1 MASNTNKNEGNNLF
15 NSKLAPGIQK
25 SSLARS
31 FPLTQDSVAIND
43 YNQNGSNIYFS
54 SSQKS
59 DSPLSSSLD
68 QHSAANTLSS
78 SFNSKLSIFD
88 RARNEF
94 LGELPPPPPRHRP
107 LGAKHRSGSY
117 SLSFLPGTNVSSA
130 FSTNSNLFSSN
141 TTTSSS
147 NPWSTHTNNKETP
160 AAADLFNTNPSSFN
174 TNISGFN
181 GTGNTTGL
189 FDNGLNSKASG
200 SKVSDYDVDQ
210 INALAKTMDYL
221 GLDDTTA
228 ASQRFNSLLGNNN
241 SIPGQTFLGPSIFD
255 KPKLMINQPSSSLL
269 NNSSSTNDSFIP
281 FPKKSFGSS
290 ALGES
295 TLNHSISTMSTSSS
309 LTSPNPPKLSLALNG
324 LEASVNTNGNT
335 SNLPTTA
342 SGLSAAAASSNKPKP
357 IRRPPFLYN
366 THQRSSS
373 IAFLESQQTDVGPQ
387 PIATNVHRRI
397 ASFGGR
403 KLEDEIFGNNL
414 GLGAIGTLSS
424 SVGSGT
430 SVNLH
435 ANHHSSA
442 SLSDKDLDL
451 DDALNQATNISET
464 TSTAAKKEDDKEKDE
479 KLELSLENEDYEI
492 NMEQESKTLW
502 IEPID
507 GETSAT
513 EIITP
518 FTKYGEIEFM
528 RIVPEK
534 NGAFISYVDEED
546 AVKAKNG
553 LTDLKIADKDVT
565 VGYGR
570 ISLADPAN
578 DEKGLQPTK
587 SLWIGNIPQSIGNA
601 ELEELFSKFGK
612 IESARVLTHKNCG
625 FVNFEKLEDAIK
637 AKLEMNGKEIDGT
650 DLRIGYAKV
659 PPKGEQIV
667 TNNNFNNQNKKNENK
682 ESASNKASNNTS
694 NKSESNKNELPSIT
708 IPLKDGAIVTTDSK
722 VEYFSTIPSLPES
735 ESKRKIDQNKLREI
749 RKKLDGR
756 VSAKDIDSFYEDI
769 IDDTV
774 ELCTDYIGNVVI
786 QKIIEKTDDQNKV
799 LKLIEL
805 VAPHMASFGV
815 HKNGTWVVQKMIDC
829 AKTQVQIQKIIDAIR
844 AYTPPL
850 LLDQFGNYVV
860 QCCLRLG
867 TKCNQFVFDAMA
879 AKCLDIGL
887 GRFGAR
893 SVRACLESQYTT
905 KRQQKQVA
913 LAILHNSVQLCTNP
927 NGAILLTWLLDTSS
941 LPGRY
946 RALAPK
952 LLKHIPQF
960 CCHKLASATVLKLVN
975 QRTEIEAR
983 EMVIK
988 EIFFSEDSK
997 LEEILK
1003 DQIYGVSVIQKILS
1017 NGCINMEEKIRLADR
1032 IREILVNIGDIK
1044 PTQISYKRLLDELA
1058 VIPSNLGIMENNAYI
1073 PGSIYSVQDIVSPLT
1088 PTTPMSSFFTS
1099 ANPTLQTQPQSPQ
1112 QSIAAS
1118 LINSSNQAAG
1128 FFQGQAGNQ
1137 LSLYPP
1143 GYIAPQQS
1151 VGVYPFGQYNGYMSA
1166 QNSNIIGKLQ
1176 TQAISQ
1182 TSLAQ
1187 FAQVPSQGN
1196 YFLPTIINQ
1205 QQQNA
1210 ALLSTSPGSQIAV
1223 PNMSPSIQMLSS
1235 NNVNNTAA
1243 NPLFSQMNQYIKDQQ
1258 KDNE

>member
-1 MASNTNKNEGNNLF
+1 MSANSGKTESNIF
-15 NSKLAPGIQK
+15 NSKLPPTIQK
-25 SSLARS
+25 STLARS
-31 FPLTQDSVAIND
+31 SPLTQDPVTINE
-43 YNQNGSNIYFS
+43 YNQNNSNIYFS

-59 DSPLSSSLD
+59 DSPLSKSLE
-68 QHSAANTLSS
+68 QHAAANALSS
-78 SFNSKLSIFD
+78 SFNNKLSIFD
-88 RARNEF
+88 RAHNEF
-94 LGELPPPPPRHRP
+94 LGDLPPPPPRHRP

-141 TTTSSS
+141 TASSS
-147 NPWSTHTNNKETP
+147 TNPWSTHTNNKEAP
-160 AAADLFNTNPSSFN
+160 SVGDRLFNSNTSSFSSG
-174 TNISGFN
+174 ISGFN
-181 GTGNTTGL
+181 GANGNNSLFENNLNSNNTT
-189 FDNGLNSKASG
+189 NKISEI
-200 SKVSDYDVDQ
+200 DVDQ
-210 INALAKTMDYL
+210 LAALSKTMDYL

-228 ASQRFNSLLGNNN
+228 ASQRFNSLLGN
-241 SIPGQTFLGPSIFD
+241 SGLSGQTFLGPSIFD
-255 KPKLMINQPSSSLL
+255 KPKLMLNQPTSSLL
-269 NNSSSTNDSFIP
+269 NSTNNTNDSFIP
-281 FPKKSFGSS
+281 FPKKSFVGSS
-290 ALGES
+290 GLGES
-295 TLNHSISTMSTSSS
+295 SLNPTISTMTTSSS
-309 LTSPNPPKLSLALNG
+309 LTSPNPPKLSLTLSNG
-324 LEASVNTNGNT
+324 LETSVT
-335 SNLPTTA
+335 SNGSASNLTTLPTTA
-342 SGLSAAAASSNKPKP
+342 SGLTAATSNKPKP

-387 PIATNVHRRI
+387 PISTNVHRRI

-424 SVGSGT
+424 SVGNGGNSNNNGNNT
-430 SVNLH
+430 
-435 ANHHSSA
+435 A
-442 SLSDKDLDL
+442 LSEKDLDL
-451 DDALNQATNISET
+451 DDLSTSINSQVSQLTTNPPAPSA
-464 TSTAAKKEDDKEKDE
+464 SPAKKEEEKEKEE

-492 NMEQESKTLW
+492 NMVQESKTLW
-502 IEPID
+502 VEPID

-518 FTKYGEIEFM
+518 FTKFGEIEFM

-534 NGAFISYVDEED
+534 NGAFITYVDEED

-553 LTDLKIADKDVT
+553 LTDLEIANKKVN

-637 AKLEMNGKEIDGT
+637 AKLEMNGKDTDGT

-667 TNNNFNNQNKKNENK
+667 TNTNNNNQNKKNANTANN
-682 ESASNKASNNTS
+682 ESSSSNSKTTNNSNSKT
-694 NKSESNKNELPSIT
+694 ESNKNELPSIT
-708 IPLKDGAIVTTDSK
+708 IPLKDGAIVTSDSK
-722 VEYFSTIPSLPES
+722 VEYFSTIPPLPES

-805 VAPHMASFGV
+805 VAPYMASFGV

-960 CCHKLASATVLKLVN
+960 CCHKLASATVLKL
-975 QRTEIEAR
+975 
-983 EMVIK
+983 
-988 EIFFSEDSK
+988 
-997 LEEILK
+997 
-1003 DQIYGVSVIQKILS
+1003 
-1017 NGCINMEEKIRLADR
+1017 
-1032 IREILVNIGDIK
+1032 
-1044 PTQISYKRLLDELA
+1044 
-1058 VIPSNLGIMENNAYI
+1058 
-1073 PGSIYSVQDIVSPLT
+1073 
-1088 PTTPMSSFFTS
+1088 
-1099 ANPTLQTQPQSPQ
+1099 
-1112 QSIAAS
+1112 
-1118 LINSSNQAAG
+1118 
-1128 FFQGQAGNQ
+1128 
-1137 LSLYPP
+1137 
-1143 GYIAPQQS
+1143 
-1151 VGVYPFGQYNGYMSA
+1151 
-1166 QNSNIIGKLQ
+1166 
-1176 TQAISQ
+1176 
-1182 TSLAQ
+1182 
-1187 FAQVPSQGN
+1187 
-1196 YFLPTIINQ
+1196 
-1205 QQQNA
+1205 
-1210 ALLSTSPGSQIAV
+1210 
-1223 PNMSPSIQMLSS
+1223 
-1235 NNVNNTAA
+1235 
-1243 NPLFSQMNQYIKDQQ
+1243 
-1258 KDNE
+1258 

>member
-1 MASNTNKNEGNNLF
+1 MSSNSGKNESNIF
-15 NSKLAPGIQK
+15 NSKLPPAIQK
-25 SSLARS
+25 STLARS
-31 FPLTQDSVAIND
+31 SPLTQDPVTINE
-43 YNQNGSNIYFS
+43 YSQNNSNLYFS

-59 DSPLSSSLD
+59 DSPLSTSLD
-68 QHSAANTLSS
+68 QHAAANALSS
-78 SFNSKLSIFD
+78 SFNNKLSILD

-94 LGELPPPPPRHRP
+94 LGDLPPPPPRHRP

-130 FSTNSNLFSSN
+130 FSANSNLFSSN
-141 TTTSSS
+141 TSSS
-147 NPWSTHTNNKETP
+147 NTNPWSTHTTNKDSSTVS
-160 AAADLFNTNPSSFN
+160 DRLFNSNASAFSSG
-174 TNISGFN
+174 ISGFN
-181 GTGNTTGL
+181 GTNGATSSLFESGINSNTSGN
-189 FDNGLNSKASG
+189 KI
-200 SKVSDYDVDQ
+200 SDYDVDQ
-210 INALAKTMDYL
+210 LAALSKTMDYL

-228 ASQRFNSLLGNNN
+228 ASQRFNNLLGNNGI
-241 SIPGQTFLGPSIFD
+241 SGQTFLGPSIFD
-255 KPKLMINQPSSSLL
+255 KPKLMLNQPTASLL
-269 NNSSSTNDSFIP
+269 GNSNNANDSFIP
-281 FPKKSFGSS
+281 FPKKTFGDP
-290 ALGES
+290 
-295 TLNHSISTMSTSSS
+295 TISTIATSSS
-309 LTSPNPPKLSLALNG
+309 LASPNPPKLSLTLSNG
-324 LEASVNTNGNT
+324 LETTVT
-335 SNLPTTA
+335 SNGSASNLTTLPTTA
-342 SGLSAAAASSNKPKP
+342 SGLSAATASTNKP

-387 PIATNVHRRI
+387 PISTNVHRRI

-403 KLEDEIFGNNL
+403 KLEDEIFGNSL
-414 GLGAIGTLSS
+414 GLGAIGTIGNGSSSTKPITDKELDLEDALSS
-424 SVGSGT
+424 SQKPKLATNPPVP
-430 SVNLH
+430 
-435 ANHHSSA
+435 SA
-442 SLSDKDLDL
+442 SPVKKD
-451 DDALNQATNISET
+451 EE
-464 TSTAAKKEDDKEKDE
+464 KEGEE

-502 IEPID
+502 VEPID

-518 FTKYGEIEFM
+518 FTKFGEIEFM

-534 NGAFISYVDEED
+534 NGAFITYVDEED

-553 LTDLKIADKDVT
+553 LTDLEIADKKVT
-565 VGYGR
+565 VSYGR

-637 AKLEMNGKEIDGT
+637 AKLEMNGKDTNGT

-667 TNNNFNNQNKKNENK
+667 TNTSNNNQNKKNAN
-682 ESASNKASNNTS
+682 ASN
-694 NKSESNKNELPSIT
+694 SESTASTSKTTSTKAESTKNELPSIT

-722 VEYFSTIPSLPES
+722 VEYFSTIPPLPES

-799 LKLIEL
+799 LRLIEL
-805 VAPHMASFGV
+805 VAPYMASFGV

-829 AKTQVQIQKIIDAIR
+829 AKTQVQIQKIIDSIK

-952 LLKHIPQF
+952 LLKHLPQF

-997 LEEILK
+997 LEEILR

-1017 NGCINMEEKIRLADR
+1017 NGCVNMEEKIRLADR
-1032 IREILVNIGDIK
+1032 IRQVLVNIGDIK

-1058 VIPSNLGIMENNAYI
+1058 VIPSNLGLMENNAYI

-1099 ANPTLQTQPQSPQ
+1099 NNTLQTQPQSPQ
-1112 QSIAAS
+1112 QTLAAS
-1118 LINSSNQAAG
+1118 LISPSNQATG

-1143 GYIAPQQS
+1143 GYIAPQQN
-1151 VGVYPFGQYNGYMSA
+1151 VGVYPFGQYSGYMAA
-1166 QNSNIIGKLQ
+1166 QNPNLIGKLQ
-1176 TQAISQ
+1176 TTGSLSPISQ
-1182 TSLAQ
+1182 PSLAQ
-1187 FAQVPSQGN
+1187 FAQLPSQTN
-1196 YFLPTIINQ
+1196 YFLPTVINQ
-1205 QQQNA
+1205 QQQN
-1210 ALLSTSPGSQIAV
+1210 ALLSTSPGSQLAV
-1223 PNMSPSIQMLSS
+1223 PNMSASVQMLNS
-1235 NNVNNTAA
+1235 NKNKTNS
-1243 NPLFSQMNQYIKDQQ
+1243 NPSNQLFTQYMKDS
-1258 KDNE
+1258 KENE

>member
-1 MASNTNKNEGNNLF
+1 MSANSGKPESNLF
-15 NSKLAPGIQK
+15 NSKLAPSIQK
-25 SSLARS
+25 STLARS
-31 FPLTQDSVAIND
+31 SPLSQDPVTINE

-59 DSPLSSSLD
+59 DSPLSTSLE
-68 QHSAANTLSS
+68 QHAAANALSS
-78 SFNSKLSIFD
+78 SFNNKLSIFD
-88 RARNEF
+88 RAHNEF
-94 LGELPPPPPRHRP
+94 LGDLPPPPPRHRP

-130 FSTNSNLFSSN
+130 FSANSNLFSSN
-141 TTTSSS
+141 AASSNA
-147 NPWSTHTNNKETP
+147 NPWSTHTNNKEISTVG
-160 AAADLFNTNPSSFN
+160 DRLFNSNQLSG
-174 TNISGFN
+174 ISGFN
-181 GTGNTTGL
+181 GANGNTSL
-189 FDNGLNSKASG
+189 FESKLKSNIIAAN
-200 SKVSDYDVDQ
+200 KMSDYDVDQ
-210 INALAKTMDYL
+210 LAALSKTMDYL

-228 ASQRFNSLLGNNN
+228 ASQRFNSLLGND
-241 SIPGQTFLGPSIFD
+241 SITGQTFLGTSIFD
-255 KPKLMINQPSSSLL
+255 KPKLMLNQPSSSLL
-269 NNSSSTNDSFIP
+269 NNSSNTNDSFIP
-281 FPKKSFGSS
+281 FPKKSFVGSS
-290 ALGES
+290 GLGDNS
-295 TLNHSISTMSTSSS
+295 LNSTMAASSS
-309 LTSPNPPKLSLALNG
+309 LASPNPPKITQTLPNG
-324 LEASVNTNGNT
+324 LETSVTSNGNS
-335 SNLPTTA
+335 SNLTTLPTTA
-342 SGLSAAAASSNKPKP
+342 SGLSAAAASNKPKP

-387 PIATNVHRRI
+387 PISTNVHRRI

-424 SVGSGT
+424 SVGSTG
-430 SVNLH
+430 
-435 ANHHSSA
+435 ASSNPT
-442 SLSDKDLDL
+442 LSEKYLDL
-451 DDALNQATNISET
+451 DDLSNTQTSQQTTNAPAPS
-464 TSTAAKKEDDKEKDE
+464 SSPAKKEEEKDKEE
-479 KLELSLENEDYEI
+479 KQELSLENEDYEI
-492 NMEQESKTLW
+492 NMAQESKTLW
-502 IEPID
+502 VEPID

-518 FTKYGEIEFM
+518 FTKFGEIEFM

-534 NGAFISYVDEED
+534 SGAFITYVDEED

-553 LTDLKIADKDVT
+553 LTDIEIANKKVT

-587 SLWIGNIPQSIGNA
+587 SLWIGNIPQSIGND
-601 ELEELFSKFGK
+601 ELGELFSKFGK

-667 TNNNFNNQNKKNENK
+667 TNTNNNNQNKKN
-682 ESASNKASNNTS
+682 ANTS
-694 NKSESNKNELPSIT
+694 NNDSSTSNNKTAGNNNNKNESNKNELPSIT

-722 VEYFSTIPSLPES
+722 VEYFSTIPPLPES

-799 LKLIEL
+799 LRLIEL
-805 VAPHMASFGV
+805 VAPYMASFGV

-952 LLKHIPQF
+952 LLKHVSQF
-960 CCHKLASATVLKLVN
+960 CCHKLASATILKLVN

-983 EMVIK
+983 EMIIN
-988 EIFFSEDSK
+988 EIFFSEDNK
-997 LEEILK
+997 LDEILR

-1032 IREILVNIGDIK
+1032 IREVLVTIGDIK

-1058 VIPSNLGIMENNAYI
+1058 VIPTNLGLMENSAFI

-1088 PTTPMSSFFTS
+1088 PTTPMSSFFTT
-1099 ANPTLQTQPQSPQ
+1099 ANPNLQTQPQSPQ
-1112 QSIAAS
+1112 ALAAS
-1118 LINSSNQAAG
+1118 LISPTNQTAG

-1143 GYIAPQQS
+1143 GYIAPQQN
-1151 VGVYPFGQYNGYMSA
+1151 VGVYPFGQYSGYMAA
-1166 QNSNIIGKLQ
+1166 QNPNLIGKI
-1176 TQAISQ
+1176 QASGTLSPISQ

-1187 FAQVPSQGN
+1187 FAQLPSQAN
-1196 YFLPTIINQ
+1196 FFLPTIINQ
-1205 QQQNA
+1205 QQN

-1223 PNMSPSIQMLSS
+1223 SNMSPSVQMLNS
-1235 NNVNNTAA
+1235 NNTNNTNA
-1243 NPLFSQMNQYIKDQQ
+1243 NPLFNQMNQYIKV
-1258 KDNE
+1258 N

>member
-1 MASNTNKNEGNNLF
+1 
-15 NSKLAPGIQK
+15 
-25 SSLARS
+25 
-31 FPLTQDSVAIND
+31 
-43 YNQNGSNIYFS
+43 
-54 SSQKS
+54 
-59 DSPLSSSLD
+59 
-68 QHSAANTLSS
+68 
-78 SFNSKLSIFD
+78 
-88 RARNEF
+88 
-94 LGELPPPPPRHRP
+94 
-107 LGAKHRSGSY
+107 
-117 SLSFLPGTNVSSA
+117 
-130 FSTNSNLFSSN
+130 
-141 TTTSSS
+141 
-147 NPWSTHTNNKETP
+147 
-160 AAADLFNTNPSSFN
+160 
-174 TNISGFN
+174 
-181 GTGNTTGL
+181 
-189 FDNGLNSKASG
+189 
-200 SKVSDYDVDQ
+200 
-210 INALAKTMDYL
+210 MDYL

-228 ASQRFNSLLGNNN
+228 ASQRFNNLLGNGG
-241 SIPGQTFLGPSIFD
+241 ITGQTFLGASIFN
-255 KPKLMINQPSSSLL
+255 KPKLILNQPSSSLL
-269 NNSSSTNDSFIP
+269 NSSNSNNDPFIP
-281 FPKKSFGSS
+281 FPKKSFVGSS
-290 ALGES
+290 GLGDNSLNS
-295 TLNHSISTMSTSSS
+295 TISTMAPSSS
-309 LTSPNPPKLSLALNG
+309 LSSPNPPKITQTLPNG
-324 LEASVNTNGNT
+324 LETSVTSNGNS
-335 SNLPTTA
+335 SNLTTLSTTA
-342 SGLSAAAASSNKPKP
+342 SGLSSTASSKPKP

-387 PIATNVHRRI
+387 PISTNVHRRI

-424 SVGSGT
+424 SVGSGGISNN
-430 SVNLH
+430 SVKSTTLPEKDLELDDLSSSFNTQNSQLTTNSP
-435 ANHHSSA
+435 APSA
-442 SLSDKDLDL
+442 SP
-451 DDALNQATNISET
+451 
-464 TSTAAKKEDDKEKDE
+464 AKKEEEKNKEE

-492 NMEQESKTLW
+492 NMAQESKTLW
-502 IEPID
+502 VEPID
-507 GETSAT
+507 GETSAI

-534 NGAFISYVDEED
+534 NGAFITYVDEED
-546 AVKAKNG
+546 AVKAKN
-553 LTDLKIADKDVT
+553 DLSDLEIVKKKVT
-565 VGYGR
+565 VSYGR

-601 ELEELFSKFGK
+601 ELGELFSKFGK

-637 AKLEMNGKEIDGT
+637 AKLEMNGKDSDGT

-667 TNNNFNNQNKKNENK
+667 TNTNNNQNKKNTN
-682 ESASNKASNNTS
+682 ASNNDSSTS
-694 NKSESNKNELPSIT
+694 NNKTTNTNSKSESNKNELPSIT
-708 IPLKDGAIVTTDSK
+708 IPLKDGAIITTDSK
-722 VEYFSTIPSLPES
+722 VEYFSTIPPLPES

-756 VSAKDIDSFYEDI
+756 VSTKDIDSFYEDI

-805 VAPHMASFGV
+805 VAPYMASFGV

-952 LLKHIPQF
+952 LLKHISQF

-988 EIFFSEDSK
+988 EIFFSDDSN
-997 LEEILK
+997 LEEILR

-1017 NGCINMEEKIRLADR
+1017 NGCVNMEEKIRLADR
-1032 IREILVNIGDIK
+1032 IREILVKIGDIK

-1058 VIPSNLGIMENNAYI
+1058 VIPSNLMENSAFI
-1073 PGSIYSVQDIVSPLT
+1073 PGSVYTVQDIVSPLT

-1099 ANPTLQTQPQSPQ
+1099 TNPTLQTQPQSPQ
-1112 QSIAAS
+1112 QTIATS
-1118 LINSSNQAAG
+1118 LISPTNQTTN
-1128 FFQGQAGNQ
+1128 FFQTQVGNQ
-1137 LSLYPP
+1137 LSLYPT
-1143 GYIAPQQS
+1143 GYIAPQQNVS
-1151 VGVYPFGQYNGYMSA
+1151 IYPFSQYSGYLA
-1166 QNSNIIGKLQ
+1166 TQNPNLIGKLQ
-1176 TQAISQ
+1176 ASGTLSPISQ
-1182 TSLAQ
+1182 NSLAQ
-1187 FAQVPSQGN
+1187 FAQLPSQGN
-1196 YFLPTIINQ
+1196 YFLPTVIS
-1205 QQQNA
+1205 QQQN
-1210 ALLSTSPGSQIAV
+1210 ALLSTSPSSQLTV
-1223 PNMSPSIQMLSS
+1223 PNISPSVHMLNS
-1235 NNVNNTAA
+1235 NNNNNTTA
-1243 NPLFSQMNQYIKDQQ
+1243 NPLFNQMNQYIKDN
-1258 KDNE
+1258 KENE